1 MYFVF
6 HVFVW
11 SLVRIDSPGPSAIA
25 RRLRWELVFI
35 TFASFHCERDPA
47 LGCLA
52 VIHMHA
58 PQEAREGDALVA
70 PETKDGTAACL
81 IL

>member
-1 MYFVF
+1 MCFVF
-6 HVFVW
+6 PVFVW
-11 SLVRIDSPGPSAIA
+11 FAA

-35 TFASFHCERDPA
+35 TFVSFHCERDPA